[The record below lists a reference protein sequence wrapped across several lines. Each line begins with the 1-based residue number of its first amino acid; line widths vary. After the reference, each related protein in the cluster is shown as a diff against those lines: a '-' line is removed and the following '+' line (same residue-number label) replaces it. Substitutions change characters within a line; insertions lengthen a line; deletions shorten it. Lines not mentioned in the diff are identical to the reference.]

1 MYAYLKLKLFVG
13 AGHALVPDN
22 LLKDAFVSDLVPQ
35 MVVDVGLVDVGFVSQ
50 LVVDVG
56 LVDVGLVPQLVVD
69 HFLVPQG
76 MVHVGLAPQLVVDV
90 GLVNHVL
97 TAC

>member
-22 LLKDAFVSDLVPQ
+22 LLKDAFVSE
-35 MVVDVGLVDVGFVSQ
+35 
-50 LVVDVG
+50 
-56 LVDVGLVPQLVVD
+56 LVVD

-76 MVHVGLAPQLVVDV
+76 MVHVGLVHVGLVPQLVVDV

>member
-22 LLKDAFVSDLVPQ
+22 LLKDAFVSE
-35 MVVDVGLVDVGFVSQ
+35 
-50 LVVDVG
+50 
-56 LVDVGLVPQLVVD
+56 LVVD

-76 MVHVGLAPQLVVDV
+76 MVHVGLVPQLVVDV